1 MNEDH
6 SESIYLEG
14 MRIVIAKPGHA
25 PLSDNQILQVP
36 AVDVEATQVKH
47 RFTITQ
53 NDSPLYADVPADISK
68 ITGRGIVAW

>member
-1 MNEDH
+1 
-6 SESIYLEG
+6 

-36 AVDVEATQVKH
+36 AVDVEATPVKH

-53 NDSPLYADVPADISK
+53 NESPLYTDVPADISK
-68 ITGRGIVAW
+68 ITG